1 MEKNTNVIIYKAKIC
16 LSKSNSIND
25 GRNYLVI
32 TQDAL
37 IRKIAKDE
45 DIHIATVR
53 QIFKSAEDNIFD
65 YLSSTPTS
73 DNVEIKLLKGIS
85 LKRKYV
91 KSKKYSKGMFQ
102 NIDCDEHVGLK
113 GNISK
118 YYTEKINKVLF

>member
-1 MEKNTNVIIYKAKIC
+1 M
-16 LSKSNSIND
+16 
-25 GRNYLVI
+25 VI
-32 TQDAL
+32 TQDTL

-65 YLSSTPTS
+65 YLSSTPPS
-73 DNVEIKLLKGIS
+73 DNVEIKLFKGVS

-102 NIDCDEHVGLK
+102 NIDCNEHIGLK

-118 YYTEKINKVLF
+118 HYTEKVNNLLF